1 MASLS
6 YEREIDTGDL
16 FEAKSMPGDE
26 RFQIFHFSQFDMVFG
41 IVNPFT

>member
-26 RFQIFHFSQFDMVFG
+26 RFQIFHFLQFDMVFG